1 MQIEL
6 IFTRKVMHL
15 ESFFESEFLEFQKT
29 GY

>member
-15 ESFFESEFLEFQKT
+15 ESFFESEILEFQKM

>member
-1 MQIEL
+1 MQIEH

-15 ESFFESEFLEFQKT
+15 ESFFESEFLEFQKM